1 MLCIMLLAFY
11 YNPFQKPET
20 CWYFGIFQQRDDRN
34 QPFNVLV
41 AVNHSMDPIDLEA
54 EESTFRGSFAP
65 NGALKID
72 SESMAPNYR
81 NHIQ

>member
-1 MLCIMLLAFY
+1 
-11 YNPFQKPET
+11 
-20 CWYFGIFQQRDDRN
+20 
-34 QPFNVLV
+34 
-41 AVNHSMDPIDLEA
+41 MDPIDLEA